1 MFFLFC
7 YIKVTKSQTKPL
19 TSSSPLSKSQK
30 TKLTLSAE
38 LYLYFDCHI
47 TVIMV
52 GWRGGLNRRVI
63 SSVIRR
69 SEWGYHDNLT
79 THLFFWFCSKKQL
92 NFGHFT
98 LKSGLFEE
106 ISEDCRKFPNEEVR
120 PLPKT
125 SEIPSKHSG
134 FQVTRMIK
142 RGKKKN
148 PKKFVDQKLTPQ
160 NPWRI
165 SKP

>member
-79 THLFFWFCSKKQL
+79 THLFFWFCNKKQL
-92 NFGHFT
+92 NFGHFNT
-98 LKSGLFEE
+98 SGKNFFERVNFLRKEAKAAPKRPILFCLVYQGVFGHFTTIPDYFRRSPKTTYDSRRLLK
-106 ISEDCRKFPNEEVR
+106 ISED
-120 PLPKT
+120 
-125 SEIPSKHSG
+125 
-134 FQVTRMIK
+134 
-142 RGKKKN
+142 
-148 PKKFVDQKLTPQ
+148 
-160 NPWRI
+160 
-165 SKP
+165 